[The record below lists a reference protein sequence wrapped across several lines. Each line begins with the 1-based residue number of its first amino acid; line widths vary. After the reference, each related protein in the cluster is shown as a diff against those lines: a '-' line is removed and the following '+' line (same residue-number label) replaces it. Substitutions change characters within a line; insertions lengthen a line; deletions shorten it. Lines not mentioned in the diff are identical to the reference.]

1 MKEEE
6 QASSF
11 IPVVKS
17 SSENKVYEI
26 GNRYKPSSEEM
37 VVLTGKVTDFKSGQ
51 NLEGINIVHREP
63 WVATATDRQG
73 NFTIKLPVGYNTIEI
88 NGLNIKETRRQ
99 FMVYGEGAVSYTHLT
114 LPTNSL
120 V

>member
-63 WVATATDRQG
+63 WVATAT
-73 NFTIKLPVGYNTIEI
+73 
-88 NGLNIKETRRQ
+88 
-99 FMVYGEGAVSYTHLT
+99 EGIRGILVFSF
-114 LPTNSL
+114 PSDIISL
-120 V
+120 KSMD